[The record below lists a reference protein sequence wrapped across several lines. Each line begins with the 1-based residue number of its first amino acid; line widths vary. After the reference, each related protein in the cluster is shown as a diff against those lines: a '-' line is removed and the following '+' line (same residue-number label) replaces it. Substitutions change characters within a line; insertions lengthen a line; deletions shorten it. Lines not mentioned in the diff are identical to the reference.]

1 VENPKEN
8 HVWKV
13 RELIKAKTY
22 RLTRHAE
29 IERDADKIS
38 MIELEEALLYNH
50 SEVIEDYP
58 EDPRGHS
65 FLILGFTR
73 KRQAIH
79 ALCSI
84 HEENL
89 VIITIY
95 RPDPDLW
102 IDWKIRREKDE
113 NLSIL

>member
-1 VENPKEN
+1 MENPKEN

-58 EDPRGHS
+58 EKKRIGVRSQHS
-65 FLILGFTR
+65 TKG
-73 KRQAIH
+73 KM
-79 ALCSI
+79 
-84 HEENL
+84 E
-89 VIITIY
+89 
-95 RPDPDLW
+95 
-102 IDWKIRREKDE
+102 
-113 NLSIL
+113 